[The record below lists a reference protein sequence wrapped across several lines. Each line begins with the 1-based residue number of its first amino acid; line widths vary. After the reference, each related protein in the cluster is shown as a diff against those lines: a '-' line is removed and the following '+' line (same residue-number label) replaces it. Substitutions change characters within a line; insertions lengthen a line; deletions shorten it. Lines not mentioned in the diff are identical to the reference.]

1 MSEEHLRIGDAERE
15 QAAATLGEHYAQGRL
30 TSEEHGE
37 RLDRIWAARTR
48 ADLGP
53 LFRDLPGG
61 DGAVAP
67 AHPGPARRPA
77 YRCGGRARS
86 RHGLPTP
93 LVVVLTV
100 LLVLTVIAHLPLIL
114 AGALVALFVMS
125 RHRRAA
131 RTGQWSR
138 RAR

>member
-1 MSEEHLRIGDAERE
+1 MSEERLRISDAERE
-15 QAAATLGEHYAQGRL
+15 QAAAALGEHYAQGRL
-30 TSEEHGE
+30 TTEEHAE

-53 LFRDLPGG
+53 VFGDLPAG

-67 AHPGPARRPA
+67 ARSGSARRPA
-77 YRCGGRARS
+77 YRCGGMTPF

-93 LVVVLTV
+93 LVVVLAV
-100 LLVLTVIAHLPLIL
+100 LLVLTVVTHLPLIL
-114 AGALVALFVMS
+114 AGALVTLFVMS

-131 RTGQWSR
+131 RAGQWSR
-138 RAR
+138 WAR